1 MKIEKF
7 NENNNQDYD
16 NFVNKVKSL
25 FLELWDDK
33 LGISN
38 FKIDTNVRFNL
49 SFNINMS
56 ITSDNFVEYNEL
68 CKILN
73 DSDARFQII
82 NNVMYASITDFNKLI
97 ENIKILLNSR
107 KFNV

>member
-7 NENNNQDYD
+7 NENNREDYD

-33 LGISN
+33 LGISS

-49 SFNINMS
+49 SFNISMS

-68 CKILN
+68 CNVLN
-73 DSDARFQII
+73 DSDSRFQLISG
-82 NNVMYASITDFNKLI
+82 VMYASITDFNKLI
-97 ENIKILLNSR
+97 DNIKLLLNSR